1 MRPQFKP
8 AIAIGVKRKKV
19 DILYSKEGEGE
30 GDKDKQIKRQREK
43 RQREEEEEEEEE
55 KNKLYKLS
63 KKLVG
68 LLVYWFI
75 AANGSSHMS
84 VGKDKMAFSSDGW
97 L

>member
-30 GDKDKQIKRQREK
+30 GDKDKQRQREK
-43 RQREEEEEEEEE
+43 RQREEEEEEE

>member
-30 GDKDKQIKRQREK
+30 GDKDKQRQREK
-43 RQREEEEEEEEE
+43 RQREEEEEEE

-75 AANGSSHMS
+75 AAYGSSHMS